1 MFWLVHHILAAIV
14 AKSSTP
20 EWLLPGMAV
29 LIRPQRLYAISGNW
43 HISQAVHSR
52 AHQGT
57 AISGS
62 QGNRRQCGSAGS
74 KIFFKKYNL
83 IWKCSD
89 RRPKNMYWPMCTGN
103 EDNKARL
110 KKKNQVGILET
121 YSEQNW
127 NVFLSVVLLIFKE
140 WSVWRIL
147 WYELHSHTTS

>member
-110 KKKNQVGILET
+110 KKKESGRHTGDIQWTKLKCFSLRCSLNFQGMKCVE
-121 YSEQNW
+121 N
-127 NVFLSVVLLIFKE
+127 SVVWI
-140 WSVWRIL
+140 
-147 WYELHSHTTS
+147 T